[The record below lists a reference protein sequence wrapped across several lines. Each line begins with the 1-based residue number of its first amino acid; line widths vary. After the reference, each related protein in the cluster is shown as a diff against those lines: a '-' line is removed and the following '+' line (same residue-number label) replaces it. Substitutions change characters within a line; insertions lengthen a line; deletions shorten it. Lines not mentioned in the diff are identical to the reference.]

1 MKKKKETTTTKN
13 QCVIWYLPSNKKLSD
28 VQKKQKNMT
37 CNQEKNH
44 SVEASSE
51 MTDDR
56 MQKRYIC
63 WNHKIRVLKQLS
75 QEHSKY
81 SRSE

>member
-1 MKKKKETTTTKN
+1 MEKKRNNNNNKKN

-56 MQKRYIC
+56 MQK
-63 WNHKIRVLKQLS
+63 
-75 QEHSKY
+75 
-81 SRSE
+81 